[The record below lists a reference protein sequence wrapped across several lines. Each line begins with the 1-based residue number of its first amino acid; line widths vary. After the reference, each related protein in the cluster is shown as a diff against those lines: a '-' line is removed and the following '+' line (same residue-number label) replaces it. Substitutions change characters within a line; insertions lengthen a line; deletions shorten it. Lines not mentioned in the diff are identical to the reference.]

1 MKNAIGSQCP
11 TINIRQYQTASYI
24 NQICFCSCLFSVLDG
39 LDIWSWFQQP
49 FYLEFYFEF
58 ILEKCKII
66 QSSNGVPESF
76 QTRARRGELKIDSF
90 FAFCWLLSPISFL
103 LGHRFFPPKL
113 SSSPCWVPWLL
124 AFLQGLSQ
132 LLPALFP
139 SLVSFFPKS

>member
-1 MKNAIGSQCP
+1 MKNAISRS
-11 TINIRQYQTASYI
+11 ILYHWLD
-24 NQICFCSCLFSVLDG
+24 QICFCSCLYSVLDG
-39 LDIWSWFQQP
+39 LIPDLNSNNLFTLN
-49 FYLEFYFEF
+49 FTLKSF
-58 ILEKCKII
+58 LEKCKII